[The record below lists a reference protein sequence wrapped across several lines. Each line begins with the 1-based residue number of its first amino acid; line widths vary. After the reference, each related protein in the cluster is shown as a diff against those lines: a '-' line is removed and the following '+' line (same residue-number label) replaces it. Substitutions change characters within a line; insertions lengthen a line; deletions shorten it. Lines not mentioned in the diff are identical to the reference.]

1 MASRGATATITHKI
15 TFFYFWSFLKM
26 LLVTQI
32 VLLCLISLTCF
43 LYTLGLTFSLIQNI
57 KIVNLLK
64 CLDWAIFS
72 YTGNIHT
79 LTWHADSVDV
89 CFHFKVHL
97 RQKSC
102 DVLHIKSKF
111 PSSQLEFSSG
121 MPLTQTSSSE
131 SQNSPTNPD
140 LTVRVNSSKTVK
152 LTH

>member
-1 MASRGATATITHKI
+1 
-15 TFFYFWSFLKM
+15 M
-26 LLVTQI
+26 LLVTQN

-43 LYTLGLTFSLIQNI
+43 LYTLGLTFLLMQNI

-72 YTGNIHT
+72 YTDNMHT
-79 LTWHADSVDV
+79 FTWHAGSVDV
-89 CFHFKVHL
+89 WFHLKVHL

-121 MPLTQTSSSE
+121 IPLNSDFQLGKSE
-131 SQNSPTNPD
+131 QPNKPWLN
-140 LTVRVNSSKTVK
+140 NESKQ
-152 LTH
+152 